1 MNKADRVEA
10 YKEDRRGKS
19 MSYKVGSIIGQ
30 GISSIGKSKQ
40 KLEEE
45 QNYYNCISDIL
56 DDVISYDN

>member
-1 MNKADRVEA
+1 MLLFHVMISVRV
-10 YKEDRRGKS
+10 KRGKS
-19 MSYKVGSIIGQ
+19 MSYNGGAIIGQ